1 MGPLVGRG
9 HFWRDKRLYRE
20 GYAVP
25 GGRVKGVG
33 HGEFTYPRQTPLLTS
48 GRERTLWRLAK
59 ALKVKVT
66 ELLE

>member
-1 MGPLVGRG
+1 MANLGRP
-9 HFWRDKRLYRE
+9 WE
-20 GYAVP
+20 C
-25 GGRVKGVG
+25 VKG
-33 HGEFTYPRQTPLLTS
+33 GESAYPQQTPLLTG